1 MRPRRTPGTGLWRDL
16 VENLDSGLVVF
27 NDHGVVIYANDEA
40 GRLLGY
46 PPRDVL
52 DLDREDFA
60 ALVSPNRLDGAPFIS
75 LLEEGRFEGEEGCV
89 FQVMTSD
96 RRLEI
101 TPQRLDLE
109 GERVLVLSLHRAA
122 HWRAE
127 LIAETV
133 IADLESP
140 LHFAANY
147 SEALLSR
154 LESGDTHLWEL
165 RDFAR
170 IIREGMA
177 RSLAVWESLTRLYRA
192 DPAEQSDWDFQ
203 ALDLMDLLQKAA
215 EEVVLNSPQ
224 TPYLIQL
231 HVDEALPLVRASAA
245 HLGAALSILL
255 GWATREVYPEALIV
269 RPHAT
274 PRYVQVDL
282 ACEKHASFGD
292 YTLDDLPL
300 AVVEQM
306 ILQHGGRIR
315 AGENG
320 DPPLILSL
328 SLPLSETPASE

>member
-1 MRPRRTPGTGLWRDL
+1 MRPRGTPGTGLWREL

-109 GERVLVLSLHRAA
+109 GERVLVLSLRRAA
-122 HWRAE
+122 HWRA
-127 LIAETV
+127 TV

-282 ACEKHASFGD
+282 ACEKRASFGD

-328 SLPLSETPASE
+328 SLPLSETPAPE